1 MAPDD
6 RVTLFSWL
14 SFSWI
19 DAFIRFGNT
28 QELEPEDLP
37 DLSPTMQT
45 AYLFERFRQL
55 QGSSLLG
62 RIFWANK
69 LDLALDA
76 LLTLVSVV
84 LNYASPFFLKRIL

>member
-19 DAFIRFGNT
+19 DSFIRFGNT
-28 QELEPEDLP
+28 KELEPEDLP

-45 AYLFERFRQL
+45 AYLFERFSQL
-55 QGSSLLG
+55 KGSSLLR

-76 LLTLVSVV
+76 VLTLVSVV